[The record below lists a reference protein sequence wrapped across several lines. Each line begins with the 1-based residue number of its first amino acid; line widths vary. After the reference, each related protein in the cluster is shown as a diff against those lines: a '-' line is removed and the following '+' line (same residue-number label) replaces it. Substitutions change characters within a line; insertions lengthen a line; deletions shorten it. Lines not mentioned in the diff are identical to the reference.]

1 MAMDRE
7 NERERQLTKLKRF
20 VFEKATR
27 DATHSR
33 FITERI
39 SWVTAP
45 VNFGFIHHLTGQLL
59 FFFVAAAHTYK
70 QVTQNNPD
78 VPALVEAQ
86 VGGEIQSDPKEL
98 VEQGHSD
105 DP

>member
-1 MAMDRE
+1 MFRSA
-7 NERERQLTKLKRF
+7 
-20 VFEKATR
+20 
-27 DATHSR
+27 
-33 FITERI
+33 ITRI
-39 SWVTAP
+39 SSISRRSFSRSSSSARSSSMRTSRRKSS
-45 VNFGFIHHLTGQLL
+45 
-59 FFFVAAAHTYK
+59 AAHTYK

>member
-1 MAMDRE
+1 M
-7 NERERQLTKLKRF
+7 
-20 VFEKATR
+20 VF
-27 DATHSR
+27 
-33 FITERI
+33 IY
-39 SWVTAP
+39 
-45 VNFGFIHHLTGQLL
+45 HLTRQLL